1 MPTIPAQPEHVQTD
15 DIAATVFSK
24 YEFSAD
30 ILISEEDSLCRTDQN
45 DLAIFHAVDAQILD
59 DALLVIIRKILFLR
73 PPPGDRVLQLTVA
86 TVRNRLAQ
94 HLHRTRNTGTLVPIS
109 MLSTLSQS
117 VRLTLIDI
125 LADALNY
132 ELTTTSVDQWY
143 LDPGGREWL
152 DDALIL
158 LIALVPSSTSV
169 PDSATSIFRHIL
181 QPGAG
186 TGINYRGCALLADR
200 VVAQVAGRR
209 TSWQWQVAVFA
220 CLSDAL
226 KACDLSIFRD
236 IVHWSYID
244 GADVDTESDTY
255 NRLLEGARHPHADH
269 PENIHPEALAIVTQ
283 VAVTILYNHL
293 MTGDAEEKNRSAETH
308 SAEVKQLLGFIVDSY
323 PLTERFLP
331 AIDFTRPQVPNGIG
345 IDKLFASHFSAPA
358 LVPPFLECM
367 WARPDLVSTQGVRKL
382 LQSPFHEMWK
392 HHRPSCESSYITCN
406 F

>member
-1 MPTIPAQPEHVQTD
+1 MSPVPAQPEHAQPD

-45 DLAIFHAVDAQILD
+45 DLAIFHAVDSQILD
-59 DALLVIIRKILFLR
+59 DALLITIRKILFLR
-73 PPPGDRVLQLTVA
+73 PPPGDKVLQLTIA

-94 HLHRTRNTGTLVPIS
+94 HLHRTRDTATLVPIAI
-109 MLSTLSQS
+109 LSTLSRS
-117 VRLTLIDI
+117 VRVILIDI
-125 LADALNY
+125 LADALHY

-143 LDPGGREWL
+143 LDPGGQEWL
-152 DDALIL
+152 DDTLIL
-158 LIALVPSSTSV
+158 LIALVSPSTHV
-169 PDSATSIFRHIL
+169 PDSATSILRRIL

-186 TGINYRGCALLADR
+186 AGINYRGCALLADR

-209 TSWQWQVAVFA
+209 TSWQWQVAVFS
-220 CLSDAL
+220 CLSDTL

-255 NRLLEGARHPHADH
+255 NRLLEGARRPHADY
-269 PENIHPEALAIVTQ
+269 PVNIHPEALAIVTQ

-293 MTGDAEEKNRSAETH
+293 MAGDAEEKNRSAETH
-308 SAEVKQLLGFIVDSY
+308 PAEVKQLLGFIVDSY
-323 PLTERFLP
+323 PLTERLLP
-331 AIDFTRPQVPNGIG
+331 AVDFTRPQIPNGIG
-345 IDKLFASHFSAPA
+345 IDKLFAAHFSASA

-382 LQSPFHEMWK
+382 LQSPFHETWK
-392 HHRPSCESSYITCN
+392 HHRPSCESSCITYSP
-406 F
+406 